1 MQRNL
6 KMRLIITLLALSPA
20 LAGCGK
26 GHVASVVGE
35 ANKTQIQRVKNC
47 YMLYQGRML
56 KAAENKEQLVDFIKT
71 NSKIDKNLKLMN
83 VDRGTFEESL
93 TSERDGAEYFI
104 RYGTF
109 IQDRAPEE
117 PLVFET
123 VGVEGKKQVAW
134 SSGKVEEYEGK
145 EYDKLKAGKFRRE
158 KYKGPDLK
166 AEAKK
171 GAENPV
177 TPEAE

>member
-1 MQRNL
+1 M
-6 KMRLIITLLALSPA
+6 ITLFALTPV
-20 LAGCGK
+20 LFGCGK

-35 ANKTQIQRVKNC
+35 ANKTKIQRVKNC

-56 KAAENKEQLVDFIKT
+56 KAAQNKEELVDFIKT
-71 NSKIDKNLKLMN
+71 NSKIEKNLNLMG
-83 VDRGTFEESL
+83 VDRSTFEESFV
-93 TSERDGAEYFI
+93 SDRDGAEYFI

-109 IQDRAPEE
+109 VRDRAPEE

-123 VGVEGKKQVAW
+123 VGVDGKKQVAW
-134 SSGKVEEYEGK
+134 SSEKVEEYEGK

-158 KYKGPDLK
+158 KFKGPDLDAEVKK
-166 AEAKK
+166 AENA
-171 GAENPV
+171 PV